1 MNNIQKCIV
10 LLLTVMLLVPDSAWA
25 QESKQEF
32 VIKGV
37 VEDNLGPVAGASI
50 VAKNQPGVGTITN
63 LDGEFTIKVGAYDVL
78 QVTFIGYQT
87 VEIPVLSIKD
97 RNNLKVKI
105 VEDNRKIDEVVITA
119 SGIQK
124 KKTLTGAITNVD
136 IKQLNAPGANL
147 SNALAGVVPGIIAMQ
162 TSGEPGENMS
172 EFWIRGMSTFGA
184 KSGALILVDGVER
197 SFNEIPVED
206 IESFSVLKD
215 ASATAIYGQR
225 GANGVVLITTKRGE
239 KGKVK
244 INVKTG
250 FSWNTP
256 VKVPEYAN
264 AYDWASLANEALE
277 GRYES
282 PLYTSE
288 EMNIIRYGLDSD
300 LYPNVDWRDLM
311 LKSGAPSYYA
321 NINFSGGSDNVRYFV
336 SGQYTS
342 EDGRYRTSSSENKY
356 NTNTTYERWNY
367 RANVDMNLTRSTI
380 LKVSV
385 GGWLVNRNSPQSD
398 ADDIWKS
405 FAYYTPLS
413 SPRKWSTGQW
423 PVVNGM
429 TTPEYQMT
437 QTGYR
442 TIWESKVESSVALD
456 QDLSFI
462 TKGLKFSG
470 VFAFDTYNKNTIR
483 RSKAQE
489 LWSAEYSRDAN
500 GNLVLKRT
508 QNAAAMSQTK
518 KVEGDKRYY
527 LQASLD
533 YSRLFAQ
540 KHRVGVFAMVYQ
552 QETTDVNFDESD
564 LMGSIPHRN
573 LAYSGR
579 FTYAF
584 QDKYMAEFN
593 WGYTG
598 SENFEH
604 GKQFGFFPAVSA
616 GWVVSEESFVKK
628 AMPWLDLFKIR
639 ASYGEVGNDQLRT
652 SLTDDKTRR
661 FPYISLVSTDDGG
674 SYSFGEFATNKVQ
687 GYRIKTLGTSNL
699 TWEVAKKY
707 DVGVDFSILNGKLT
721 GTVDYFVDKRDDIFM
736 QRNQMPLTTGLAD
749 QTPMA
754 NVGKMKSVGWDG
766 NIAFTQQIGQ
776 VSLQLRGNFTYQKT
790 DILDMDE
797 AANELWYKM
806 NKGFQ
811 LNQSRGFIALGLF
824 KDQED
829 IDRSPSQASLA
840 NKTIL
845 PGDIKYKDVNGDGVI
860 TTDDEVPLGYRQQ
873 PGLQYGIGL
882 SASWKNW
889 NFSMLLQGTGKCD
902 FFVGGSGPHAFH
914 DGRTGNILQVMVD
927 GNRWIPK
934 EISGTEATED
944 PNADWPRLTYGNN
957 NMNNRASTFW
967 LKDRKYLRLRN
978 VELSYDFP
986 QIWTRK
992 FLVSN
997 MRLGFIG
1004 QNLFTWAPFD
1014 WWDPEGTNES
1024 GSNYPINKTFS
1035 CYLQFSF

>member
-10 LLLTVMLLVPDSAWA
+10 LLMTVMLLVPDSAWA

-385 GGWLVNRNSPQSD
+385 GGWLVNR
-398 ADDIWKS
+398 
-405 FAYYTPLS
+405 
-413 SPRKWSTGQW
+413 
-423 PVVNGM
+423 
-429 TTPEYQMT
+429 
-437 QTGYR
+437 
-442 TIWESKVESSVALD
+442 
-456 QDLSFI
+456 
-462 TKGLKFSG
+462 
-470 VFAFDTYNKNTIR
+470 
-483 RSKAQE
+483 
-489 LWSAEYSRDAN
+489 
-500 GNLVLKRT
+500 
-508 QNAAAMSQTK
+508 
-518 KVEGDKRYY
+518 
-527 LQASLD
+527 
-533 YSRLFAQ
+533 
-540 KHRVGVFAMVYQ
+540 
-552 QETTDVNFDESD
+552 
-564 LMGSIPHRN
+564 
-573 LAYSGR
+573 
-579 FTYAF
+579 
-584 QDKYMAEFN
+584 
-593 WGYTG
+593 
-598 SENFEH
+598 
-604 GKQFGFFPAVSA
+604 
-616 GWVVSEESFVKK
+616 
-628 AMPWLDLFKIR
+628 
-639 ASYGEVGNDQLRT
+639 
-652 SLTDDKTRR
+652 
-661 FPYISLVSTDDGG
+661 
-674 SYSFGEFATNKVQ
+674 
-687 GYRIKTLGTSNL
+687 
-699 TWEVAKKY
+699 
-707 DVGVDFSILNGKLT
+707 
-721 GTVDYFVDKRDDIFM
+721 
-736 QRNQMPLTTGLAD
+736 
-749 QTPMA
+749 
-754 NVGKMKSVGWDG
+754 
-766 NIAFTQQIGQ
+766 
-776 VSLQLRGNFTYQKT
+776 
-790 DILDMDE
+790 
-797 AANELWYKM
+797 
-806 NKGFQ
+806 
-811 LNQSRGFIALGLF
+811 
-824 KDQED
+824 
-829 IDRSPSQASLA
+829 
-840 NKTIL
+840 
-845 PGDIKYKDVNGDGVI
+845 
-860 TTDDEVPLGYRQQ
+860 
-873 PGLQYGIGL
+873 
-882 SASWKNW
+882 
-889 NFSMLLQGTGKCD
+889 
-902 FFVGGSGPHAFH
+902 
-914 DGRTGNILQVMVD
+914 
-927 GNRWIPK
+927 
-934 EISGTEATED
+934 
-944 PNADWPRLTYGNN
+944 
-957 NMNNRASTFW
+957 
-967 LKDRKYLRLRN
+967 
-978 VELSYDFP
+978 
-986 QIWTRK
+986 
-992 FLVSN
+992 
-997 MRLGFIG
+997 
-1004 QNLFTWAPFD
+1004 
-1014 WWDPEGTNES
+1014 
-1024 GSNYPINKTFS
+1024 
-1035 CYLQFSF
+1035 

>member
-342 EDGRYRTSSSENKY
+342 EDGRYRTSSSENK
-356 NTNTTYERWNY
+356 
-367 RANVDMNLTRSTI
+367 
-380 LKVSV
+380 
-385 GGWLVNRNSPQSD
+385 
-398 ADDIWKS
+398 
-405 FAYYTPLS
+405 
-413 SPRKWSTGQW
+413 
-423 PVVNGM
+423 
-429 TTPEYQMT
+429 
-437 QTGYR
+437 
-442 TIWESKVESSVALD
+442 
-456 QDLSFI
+456 
-462 TKGLKFSG
+462 
-470 VFAFDTYNKNTIR
+470 
-483 RSKAQE
+483 
-489 LWSAEYSRDAN
+489 
-500 GNLVLKRT
+500 
-508 QNAAAMSQTK
+508 
-518 KVEGDKRYY
+518 
-527 LQASLD
+527 
-533 YSRLFAQ
+533 
-540 KHRVGVFAMVYQ
+540 
-552 QETTDVNFDESD
+552 
-564 LMGSIPHRN
+564 
-573 LAYSGR
+573 
-579 FTYAF
+579 
-584 QDKYMAEFN
+584 
-593 WGYTG
+593 
-598 SENFEH
+598 
-604 GKQFGFFPAVSA
+604 
-616 GWVVSEESFVKK
+616 
-628 AMPWLDLFKIR
+628 
-639 ASYGEVGNDQLRT
+639 
-652 SLTDDKTRR
+652 
-661 FPYISLVSTDDGG
+661 
-674 SYSFGEFATNKVQ
+674 
-687 GYRIKTLGTSNL
+687 
-699 TWEVAKKY
+699 
-707 DVGVDFSILNGKLT
+707 
-721 GTVDYFVDKRDDIFM
+721 
-736 QRNQMPLTTGLAD
+736 
-749 QTPMA
+749 
-754 NVGKMKSVGWDG
+754 
-766 NIAFTQQIGQ
+766 
-776 VSLQLRGNFTYQKT
+776 
-790 DILDMDE
+790 
-797 AANELWYKM
+797 
-806 NKGFQ
+806 
-811 LNQSRGFIALGLF
+811 
-824 KDQED
+824 
-829 IDRSPSQASLA
+829 
-840 NKTIL
+840 
-845 PGDIKYKDVNGDGVI
+845 
-860 TTDDEVPLGYRQQ
+860 
-873 PGLQYGIGL
+873 
-882 SASWKNW
+882 
-889 NFSMLLQGTGKCD
+889 
-902 FFVGGSGPHAFH
+902 
-914 DGRTGNILQVMVD
+914 
-927 GNRWIPK
+927 
-934 EISGTEATED
+934 
-944 PNADWPRLTYGNN
+944 
-957 NMNNRASTFW
+957 
-967 LKDRKYLRLRN
+967 
-978 VELSYDFP
+978 
-986 QIWTRK
+986 
-992 FLVSN
+992 
-997 MRLGFIG
+997 
-1004 QNLFTWAPFD
+1004 
-1014 WWDPEGTNES
+1014 
-1024 GSNYPINKTFS
+1024 
-1035 CYLQFSF
+1035 

>member
-1 MNNIQKCIV
+1 MKNIQKYIV
-10 LLLTVMLLVPDSAWA
+10 LLLIAMLFMPDSAWA
-25 QESKQEF
+25 QANKQEF

-37 VEDNLGPVAGASI
+37 VEDSFGPVAGASI
-50 VAKNQPGVGTITN
+50 IAKNQPGVGTITN
-63 LDGEFTIKVGAYDVL
+63 LDGEFSIKVGPYDVI
-78 QVTFIGYQT
+78 QVSFIGYQA

-124 KKTLTGAITNVD
+124 KKTLTGAITNVE
-136 IKQLNAPGANL
+136 IKQLNSPGVNL
-147 SNALAGVVPGIIAMQ
+147 SNSLAGVVPGIIAMQ

-172 EFWIRGMSTFGA
+172 QFWIRGMSTFGA

-197 SFNEIPVED
+197 DFNEIPVED

-244 INVKTG
+244 INVKAG
-250 FSWNTP
+250 FNWNTP
-256 VKVPEYAN
+256 LKVPEYAN
-264 AYDWASLANEALE
+264 AYDWARLANEAKV
-277 GRYES
+277 GRYET
-282 PLYTSE
+282 PLYTNE
-288 EMNIIRYGLDSD
+288 EMDIIRNGLDPD
-300 LYPNVDWRDLM
+300 LYPNIDWRDLM
-311 LKSGAPSYYA
+311 LKKGAPSYYA

-336 SGQYTS
+336 SGQYTK

-356 NTNTTYERWNY
+356 NTNATYERFNY
-367 RANVDMNLTRSTI
+367 RANVDMNLTRTTI

-385 GGWLVNRNSPQSD
+385 GGWLVNRNSPSD
-398 ADDIWKS
+398 ESGDIWKA
-405 FAYYTPLS
+405 FALYTPLS

-423 PVVNGM
+423 PQVNGSV
-429 TTPEYQMT
+429 TPEYRMT

-442 TIWESKVESSVALD
+442 TIWENKLESSVALD

-462 TKGLKFSG
+462 TEGLKFSG
-470 VFAFDTYNKNTIR
+470 VFAFDTYNNNTII

-489 LWSAEYSRDAN
+489 LWEAQNYRDEA
-500 GNLVLKRT
+500 GKLVLKRV
-508 QNAAAMSQTK
+508 QNASAMSQNK
-518 KVEGDKRYY
+518 EVRGDKRYY

-533 YSRLFAQ
+533 YSRLFFN
-540 KHRVGVFAMVYQ
+540 KHRVGAFAMVYQ
-552 QETTDVNFDESD
+552 QETSDVNFDTKD

-579 FTYAF
+579 FTYAYK
-584 QDKYMAEFN
+584 DKYMAEFN

-616 GWVVSEESFVKK
+616 GWVISEESFVKK
-628 AMPWLDLFKIR
+628 AMPWLDMFKIR
-639 ASYGEVGNDQLRT
+639 GSYGEVGNDEL
-652 SLTDDKTRR
+652 DGRR
-661 FPYISLVSTDDGG
+661 FPYITLVDKDESG
-674 SYSFGEFATNKVQ
+674 SYAFGEFGTNTVL
-687 GYRIKTLGTSNL
+687 GYRIKTLGTPYL

-707 DVGVDFSILNGKLT
+707 DIGVDFSIFNGKFT

-754 NVGKMKSVGWDG
+754 NVGKMKSTGWDG
-766 NIAFTQQIGQ
+766 NIAYTQQVGK
-776 VSLQLRGNFTYQKT
+776 VNLQFRANFTYQTT
-790 DILDMDE
+790 DILDKDE

-806 NKGFQ
+806 DRGFQ
-811 LNQSRGFIALGLF
+811 LNQSRGLIALGLF

-829 IDRSPSQASLA
+829 IDSSPSQKSLA

-860 TTDDEVPLGYRQQ
+860 NDDDIVPLGYREQ
-873 PGLQYGIGL
+873 PGLQYGFGM
-882 SASWKNW
+882 SANWKNW
-889 NFSMLLQGTGKCD
+889 NVSVLFQGTGKCD
-902 FFVGGSGPHAFH
+902 FFVGGYGPHAFH
-914 DGRTGNILQVMVD
+914 KGRTGNILQEMVE

-934 EISGTEATED
+934 EVSGTSAT
-944 PNADWPRLTYGNN
+944 
-957 NMNNRASTFW
+957 
-967 LKDRKYLRLRN
+967 
-978 VELSYDFP
+978 
-986 QIWTRK
+986 
-992 FLVSN
+992 
-997 MRLGFIG
+997 
-1004 QNLFTWAPFD
+1004 
-1014 WWDPEGTNES
+1014 
-1024 GSNYPINKTFS
+1024 
-1035 CYLQFSF
+1035 

>member
-385 GGWLVNRNSPQSD
+385 GG
-398 ADDIWKS
+398 
-405 FAYYTPLS
+405 
-413 SPRKWSTGQW
+413 
-423 PVVNGM
+423 
-429 TTPEYQMT
+429 
-437 QTGYR
+437 
-442 TIWESKVESSVALD
+442 
-456 QDLSFI
+456 
-462 TKGLKFSG
+462 
-470 VFAFDTYNKNTIR
+470 
-483 RSKAQE
+483 
-489 LWSAEYSRDAN
+489 
-500 GNLVLKRT
+500 
-508 QNAAAMSQTK
+508 
-518 KVEGDKRYY
+518 
-527 LQASLD
+527 
-533 YSRLFAQ
+533 
-540 KHRVGVFAMVYQ
+540 
-552 QETTDVNFDESD
+552 
-564 LMGSIPHRN
+564 
-573 LAYSGR
+573 
-579 FTYAF
+579 
-584 QDKYMAEFN
+584 
-593 WGYTG
+593 
-598 SENFEH
+598 
-604 GKQFGFFPAVSA
+604 
-616 GWVVSEESFVKK
+616 
-628 AMPWLDLFKIR
+628 
-639 ASYGEVGNDQLRT
+639 
-652 SLTDDKTRR
+652 
-661 FPYISLVSTDDGG
+661 
-674 SYSFGEFATNKVQ
+674 
-687 GYRIKTLGTSNL
+687 
-699 TWEVAKKY
+699 
-707 DVGVDFSILNGKLT
+707 
-721 GTVDYFVDKRDDIFM
+721 
-736 QRNQMPLTTGLAD
+736 
-749 QTPMA
+749 
-754 NVGKMKSVGWDG
+754 
-766 NIAFTQQIGQ
+766 
-776 VSLQLRGNFTYQKT
+776 
-790 DILDMDE
+790 
-797 AANELWYKM
+797 
-806 NKGFQ
+806 
-811 LNQSRGFIALGLF
+811 
-824 KDQED
+824 
-829 IDRSPSQASLA
+829 
-840 NKTIL
+840 
-845 PGDIKYKDVNGDGVI
+845 
-860 TTDDEVPLGYRQQ
+860 
-873 PGLQYGIGL
+873 
-882 SASWKNW
+882 
-889 NFSMLLQGTGKCD
+889 C
-902 FFVGGSGPHAFH
+902 
-914 DGRTGNILQVMVD
+914 
-927 GNRWIPK
+927 
-934 EISGTEATED
+934 
-944 PNADWPRLTYGNN
+944 
-957 NMNNRASTFW
+957 
-967 LKDRKYLRLRN
+967 LRN
-978 VELSYDFP
+978 RSSL
-986 QIWTRK
+986 
-992 FLVSN
+992 
-997 MRLGFIG
+997 
-1004 QNLFTWAPFD
+1004 
-1014 WWDPEGTNES
+1014 
-1024 GSNYPINKTFS
+1024 
-1035 CYLQFSF
+1035 

>member
-1 MNNIQKCIV
+1 MITRNLLTRSYK
-10 LLLTVMLLVPDSAWA
+10 LLLTLLVLLMSTNAFA
-25 QESKQEF
+25 QRLTATGKVVDAAGLE
-32 VIKGV
+32 VIGASVLEKGTTNGV
-37 VEDNLGPVAGASI
+37 V
-50 VAKNQPGVGTITN
+50 TN
-63 LDGEFTIKVGAYDVL
+63 LDGEFSLSVGQNATLVIS
-78 QVTFIGYQT
+78 FIGYKT
-87 VEIPVLSIKD
+87 IE
-97 RNNLKVKI
+97 VKAATNMNI
-105 VEDNRKIDEVVITA
+105 TLQEDNELLDEVVVIGYGSVKRKDVTTA
-119 SGIQK
+119 VSTVSTKDLDQRPIVSAAQ
-124 KKTLTGAITNVD
+124 
-136 IKQLNAPGANL
+136 
-147 SNALAGVVPGIIAMQ
+147 ALQGKAAGVSVMQ
-162 TSGEPGENMS
+162 PSGEPGG
-172 EFWIRGMSTFGA
+172 GMSIRVRGTTSFNG
-184 KSGALILVDGVER
+184 SNDPLYVVDGV
-197 SFNEIPVED
+197 PVDNINFLSPND
-206 IESFSVLKD
+206 IENLSILKD
-215 ASATAIYGQR
+215 ASSAAIYGSR
-225 GANGVVLITTKRGE
+225 AANGVVLITTKRGE

-500 GNLVLKRT
+500 GNLVLKRV
-508 QNAAAMSQTK
+508 QNAAAMSQK
-518 KVEGDKRYY
+518 KIVEGDKRYY

-598 SENFEH
+598 SENFQP
-604 GKQFGFFPAVSA
+604 GRQFGFFPSISGA
-616 GWVVSEESFVKK
+616 WVPSSYQWTKDK
-628 AMPWLDLFKIR
+628 MPWLNYFKVR
-639 ASYGEVGNDQLRT
+639 ASYGLVGNDRI
-652 SLTDDKTRR
+652 TDKR
-661 FPYISLVSTDDGG
+661 FPYLTSINVNGSATTNWKYTKGGIWENSIGADNLEWEKAKKFDVGLEGKLFDKFEFVIDFFRDTRDGIFQERKQVPDFVGLVNMPFGNVGSMVSWGSDGNITFNQRINKDMEFTLRANFT
-674 SYSFGEFATNKVQ
+674 YSTNKVNYYEEGDTKYEYTSATGRPN
-687 GYRIKTLGTSNL
+687 GY
-699 TWEVAKKY
+699 
-707 DVGVDFSILNGKLT
+707 
-721 GTVDYFVDKRDDIFM
+721 
-736 QRNQMPLTTGLAD
+736 
-749 QTPMA
+749 
-754 NVGKMKSVGWDG
+754 MKG
-766 NIAFTQQIGQ
+766 
-776 VSLQLRGNFTYQKT
+776 Y
-790 DILDMDE
+790 
-797 AANELWYKM
+797 
-806 NKGFQ
+806 
-811 LNQSRGFIALGLF
+811 IALGLF
-824 KDQED
+824 KDQEE
-829 IDRSPSQASLA
+829 INNSPKQDFGSY
-840 NKTIL
+840 L
-845 PGDIKYKDVNGDGVI
+845 PGDIKYKDVNGDGVVNS
-860 TTDDEVPLGYRQQ
+860 DDQVPVSYQDYPRLMYGFGGEFRWKKLTLGVRFS
-873 PGLQYGIGL
+873 GIGNTDYYKIWTWG
-882 SASWKNW
+882 SN
-889 NFSMLLQGTGKCD
+889 NVGYIPFYDGKL
-902 FFVGGSGPHAFH
+902 
-914 DGRTGNILQVMVD
+914 GNVLTIAANPA
-927 GNRWIPK
+927 NRWIPADYDDPSIPASMR
-934 EISGTEATED
+934 EN
-944 PNADWPRLTYGNN
+944 PNAMFPRLSYGSNQNN
-957 NMNNRASTFW
+957 AQASTFW
-967 LKDRKYLRLRN
+967 KGNRKYLRLDEISLN
-978 VELSYDFP
+978 YNWNCNLLKS
-986 QIWTRK
+986 
-992 FLVSN
+992 
-997 MRLGFIG
+997 IG
-1004 QNLFTWAPFD
+1004 INSIDLAVVANDLHTWDSVKLF
-1014 WWDPEGTNES
+1014 DPELAT
-1024 GSNYPINKTFS
+1024 SNGRAYPIPGRV
-1035 CYLQFSF
+1035 SFQAIVHF

>member
-1 MNNIQKCIV
+1 MKNIQKYIV
-10 LLLTVMLLVPDSAWA
+10 LLLIAMLFMPDSAWA
-25 QESKQEF
+25 QANKQEF

-37 VEDNLGPVAGASI
+37 VEDSFGPVAGASI
-50 VAKNQPGVGTITN
+50 IAKNQPGVGTITN
-63 LDGEFTIKVGAYDVL
+63 LDGEFSIKVGPYDVI
-78 QVTFIGYQT
+78 QVSFIGYQA

-124 KKTLTGAITNVD
+124 KKTLTGAITNVE
-136 IKQLNAPGANL
+136 IKQLNSPGVNL
-147 SNALAGVVPGIIAMQ
+147 SNSLAGVVPGIIAMQ

-172 EFWIRGMSTFGA
+172 QFWIRGMSTFGA

-197 SFNEIPVED
+197 DFNEIPVED

-244 INVKTG
+244 INVKAG
-250 FSWNTP
+250 FNWNTP
-256 VKVPEYAN
+256 LKVPEYAN
-264 AYDWASLANEALE
+264 AYDWARLANEAKV
-277 GRYES
+277 GRYET
-282 PLYTSE
+282 PLYTNE
-288 EMNIIRYGLDSD
+288 EMDIIRNGLDPD
-300 LYPNVDWRDLM
+300 LYPNIDWRDLM
-311 LKSGAPSYYA
+311 LKKGAPSYYA

-336 SGQYTS
+336 SGQYTK

-356 NTNTTYERWNY
+356 NTNATYERFNY
-367 RANVDMNLTRSTI
+367 RANVDMNLTRTTI

-385 GGWLVNRNSPQSD
+385 GGWLVNRNSPSD
-398 ADDIWKS
+398 ESGDIWKA
-405 FAYYTPLS
+405 FALYTPLS

-423 PVVNGM
+423 PQVNGSV
-429 TTPEYQMT
+429 TPEYRMT

-442 TIWESKVESSVALD
+442 TIWENKLESSVALD

-462 TKGLKFSG
+462 TEGLKFSG
-470 VFAFDTYNKNTIR
+470 VFAFDTYNNNTII

-489 LWSAEYSRDAN
+489 LWEAQNYRDEA
-500 GNLVLKRT
+500 GKLVLKRV
-508 QNAAAMSQTK
+508 QNASAMSQNK
-518 KVEGDKRYY
+518 EVRGDKRYY

-533 YSRLFAQ
+533 YSRLFFN
-540 KHRVGVFAMVYQ
+540 KHRVGAFAMVYQ
-552 QETTDVNFDESD
+552 QETSDVNFDTKD

-579 FTYAF
+579 FTYAYK
-584 QDKYMAEFN
+584 DKYMAEFN

-616 GWVVSEESFVKK
+616 GWVISEESFVKK
-628 AMPWLDLFKIR
+628 AMPWLDMFKIR
-639 ASYGEVGNDQLRT
+639 GSYGEVGNDEL
-652 SLTDDKTRR
+652 DGRR
-661 FPYISLVSTDDGG
+661 FPYITLVDKDESG
-674 SYSFGEFATNKVQ
+674 SYAFGEFGTNTVL
-687 GYRIKTLGTSNL
+687 GYRIKTLGTPYL

-707 DVGVDFSILNGKLT
+707 DIGVDFSIFNGKFT

-754 NVGKMKSVGWDG
+754 NVGKMKSTGWDG
-766 NIAFTQQIGQ
+766 NIAYTQQVGK
-776 VSLQLRGNFTYQKT
+776 VNLQFRANFTYQTT
-790 DILDMDE
+790 DILDKDE

-806 NKGFQ
+806 DRGFQ
-811 LNQSRGFIALGLF
+811 LNQSRGLIALGLF

-829 IDRSPSQASLA
+829 IDSSPSQKSLA

-860 TTDDEVPLGYRQQ
+860 NDDDIVPLGYREQ
-873 PGLQYGIGL
+873 PGLQYGFGM
-882 SASWKNW
+882 SANWKNW
-889 NFSMLLQGTGKCD
+889 NVSVLFQGTGKCD
-902 FFVGGSGPHAFH
+902 FFVGGYGPHAFH
-914 DGRTGNILQVMVD
+914 QGRTGNILQEMVE

-934 EISGTEATED
+934 EISGTSATEN
-944 PNADWPRLTYGNN
+944 PNADWPLMTYGNN
-957 NMNNRASTFW
+957 NMNNRKSTFW
-967 LKDRKYLRLRN
+967 LRDRKYLRLRN
-978 VELSYDFP
+978 VEISYDLP
-986 QIWTRK
+986 QAWTRK
-992 FLVSN
+992 FFVSN
-997 MRLGFIG
+997 LRIGFIG
-1004 QNLFTWAPFD
+1004 QNLLTWAPFK
-1014 WWDPEGTNES
+1014 WWDPEGTEED
-1024 GSNYPINKTFS
+1024 GKNYPINKTYS

>member
-1 MNNIQKCIV
+1 MNNIQKYIV

-25 QESKQEF
+25 QENKQEF

-500 GNLVLKRT
+500 GNLVLKRV
-508 QNAAAMSQTK
+508 QNAAAMSQK
-518 KVEGDKRYY
+518 KIVEGDKRYY

-598 SENFEH
+598 SENFQP
-604 GKQFGFFPAVSA
+604 GRQFGFFPSISGA
-616 GWVVSEESFVKK
+616 WVPSSYQWTKDK
-628 AMPWLDLFKIR
+628 MPWLNYFKVR
-639 ASYGEVGNDQLRT
+639 ASYGLVGNARI
-652 SLTDDKTRR
+652 TDKR
-661 FPYISLVSTDDGG
+661 FPYLTSINVNGSATTNWKYTKGGIWENSIGADNLEWEKAKKFDVGLEGKLFDKFEFVIDFFRDTRDGIFQERKQVPDFVGLVNMPFGNVGSMVSWGSDGNITFNQRINKDMEFTLRANFT
-674 SYSFGEFATNKVQ
+674 YSTNKVNYYEEGDTKYEYTSATGRPN
-687 GYRIKTLGTSNL
+687 GY
-699 TWEVAKKY
+699 
-707 DVGVDFSILNGKLT
+707 
-721 GTVDYFVDKRDDIFM
+721 
-736 QRNQMPLTTGLAD
+736 
-749 QTPMA
+749 
-754 NVGKMKSVGWDG
+754 MKG
-766 NIAFTQQIGQ
+766 
-776 VSLQLRGNFTYQKT
+776 Y
-790 DILDMDE
+790 
-797 AANELWYKM
+797 
-806 NKGFQ
+806 
-811 LNQSRGFIALGLF
+811 IALGLF
-824 KDQED
+824 KDQEE
-829 IDRSPSQASLA
+829 INNSPKQDFGSY
-840 NKTIL
+840 L
-845 PGDIKYKDVNGDGVI
+845 PGDIKYKDVNGDGVVNS
-860 TTDDEVPLGYRQQ
+860 DDQVPVSYQDYPRLMYGFGGEFRWKKLTLGVRFS
-873 PGLQYGIGL
+873 GIGNTDYYKIWTWG
-882 SASWKNW
+882 SN
-889 NFSMLLQGTGKCD
+889 NVGYIPFYDGKL
-902 FFVGGSGPHAFH
+902 
-914 DGRTGNILQVMVD
+914 GNVLTIAANPA
-927 GNRWIPK
+927 NRWIP
-934 EISGTEATED
+934 ADYDD
-944 PNADWPRLTYGNN
+944 PSQYE
-957 NMNNRASTFW
+957 
-967 LKDRKYLRLRN
+967 RKSQCHVPAAKLR
-978 VELSYDFP
+978 
-986 QIWTRK
+986 
-992 FLVSN
+992 
-997 MRLGFIG
+997 
-1004 QNLFTWAPFD
+1004 
-1014 WWDPEGTNES
+1014 
-1024 GSNYPINKTFS
+1024 
-1035 CYLQFSF
+1035 

>member
-385 GGWLVNRNSPQSD
+385 GE
-398 ADDIWKS
+398 I
-405 FAYYTPLS
+405 
-413 SPRKWSTGQW
+413 
-423 PVVNGM
+423 
-429 TTPEYQMT
+429 
-437 QTGYR
+437 
-442 TIWESKVESSVALD
+442 
-456 QDLSFI
+456 
-462 TKGLKFSG
+462 
-470 VFAFDTYNKNTIR
+470 
-483 RSKAQE
+483 
-489 LWSAEYSRDAN
+489 
-500 GNLVLKRT
+500 
-508 QNAAAMSQTK
+508 
-518 KVEGDKRYY
+518 
-527 LQASLD
+527 
-533 YSRLFAQ
+533 
-540 KHRVGVFAMVYQ
+540 
-552 QETTDVNFDESD
+552 
-564 LMGSIPHRN
+564 
-573 LAYSGR
+573 GR
-579 FTYAF
+579 A
-584 QDKYMAEFN
+584 
-593 WGYTG
+593 
-598 SENFEH
+598 H
-604 GKQFGFFPAVSA
+604 V
-616 GWVVSEESFVKK
+616 
-628 AMPWLDLFKIR
+628 
-639 ASYGEVGNDQLRT
+639 
-652 SLTDDKTRR
+652 
-661 FPYISLVSTDDGG
+661 
-674 SYSFGEFATNKVQ
+674 
-687 GYRIKTLGTSNL
+687 
-699 TWEVAKKY
+699 
-707 DVGVDFSILNGKLT
+707 
-721 GTVDYFVDKRDDIFM
+721 
-736 QRNQMPLTTGLAD
+736 
-749 QTPMA
+749 
-754 NVGKMKSVGWDG
+754 
-766 NIAFTQQIGQ
+766 
-776 VSLQLRGNFTYQKT
+776 
-790 DILDMDE
+790 
-797 AANELWYKM
+797 
-806 NKGFQ
+806 
-811 LNQSRGFIALGLF
+811 
-824 KDQED
+824 
-829 IDRSPSQASLA
+829 
-840 NKTIL
+840 
-845 PGDIKYKDVNGDGVI
+845 
-860 TTDDEVPLGYRQQ
+860 
-873 PGLQYGIGL
+873 
-882 SASWKNW
+882 
-889 NFSMLLQGTGKCD
+889 
-902 FFVGGSGPHAFH
+902 
-914 DGRTGNILQVMVD
+914 
-927 GNRWIPK
+927 
-934 EISGTEATED
+934 
-944 PNADWPRLTYGNN
+944 
-957 NMNNRASTFW
+957 
-967 LKDRKYLRLRN
+967 
-978 VELSYDFP
+978 
-986 QIWTRK
+986 
-992 FLVSN
+992 
-997 MRLGFIG
+997 
-1004 QNLFTWAPFD
+1004 
-1014 WWDPEGTNES
+1014 
-1024 GSNYPINKTFS
+1024 
-1035 CYLQFSF
+1035 

>member
-197 SFNEIPVED
+197 SFNEILVED

-385 GGWLVNRNSPQSD
+385 GGW
-398 ADDIWKS
+398 
-405 FAYYTPLS
+405 
-413 SPRKWSTGQW
+413 
-423 PVVNGM
+423 
-429 TTPEYQMT
+429 
-437 QTGYR
+437 
-442 TIWESKVESSVALD
+442 
-456 QDLSFI
+456 
-462 TKGLKFSG
+462 
-470 VFAFDTYNKNTIR
+470 
-483 RSKAQE
+483 
-489 LWSAEYSRDAN
+489 
-500 GNLVLKRT
+500 
-508 QNAAAMSQTK
+508 
-518 KVEGDKRYY
+518 
-527 LQASLD
+527 
-533 YSRLFAQ
+533 
-540 KHRVGVFAMVYQ
+540 
-552 QETTDVNFDESD
+552 
-564 LMGSIPHRN
+564 
-573 LAYSGR
+573 
-579 FTYAF
+579 
-584 QDKYMAEFN
+584 
-593 WGYTG
+593 
-598 SENFEH
+598 
-604 GKQFGFFPAVSA
+604 
-616 GWVVSEESFVKK
+616 
-628 AMPWLDLFKIR
+628 
-639 ASYGEVGNDQLRT
+639 
-652 SLTDDKTRR
+652 
-661 FPYISLVSTDDGG
+661 
-674 SYSFGEFATNKVQ
+674 
-687 GYRIKTLGTSNL
+687 
-699 TWEVAKKY
+699 
-707 DVGVDFSILNGKLT
+707 
-721 GTVDYFVDKRDDIFM
+721 
-736 QRNQMPLTTGLAD
+736 
-749 QTPMA
+749 
-754 NVGKMKSVGWDG
+754 
-766 NIAFTQQIGQ
+766 
-776 VSLQLRGNFTYQKT
+776 
-790 DILDMDE
+790 
-797 AANELWYKM
+797 
-806 NKGFQ
+806 
-811 LNQSRGFIALGLF
+811 
-824 KDQED
+824 
-829 IDRSPSQASLA
+829 
-840 NKTIL
+840 
-845 PGDIKYKDVNGDGVI
+845 
-860 TTDDEVPLGYRQQ
+860 
-873 PGLQYGIGL
+873 
-882 SASWKNW
+882 
-889 NFSMLLQGTGKCD
+889 
-902 FFVGGSGPHAFH
+902 
-914 DGRTGNILQVMVD
+914 
-927 GNRWIPK
+927 
-934 EISGTEATED
+934 
-944 PNADWPRLTYGNN
+944 
-957 NMNNRASTFW
+957 
-967 LKDRKYLRLRN
+967 
-978 VELSYDFP
+978 
-986 QIWTRK
+986 
-992 FLVSN
+992 
-997 MRLGFIG
+997 
-1004 QNLFTWAPFD
+1004 
-1014 WWDPEGTNES
+1014 
-1024 GSNYPINKTFS
+1024 
-1035 CYLQFSF
+1035 

>member
-1 MNNIQKCIV
+1 MKNIQKYIV
-10 LLLTVMLLVPDSAWA
+10 LLLIAMLFMPDSAWA
-25 QESKQEF
+25 QANKQEF

-37 VEDNLGPVAGASI
+37 VEDSFGPVAGASI
-50 VAKNQPGVGTITN
+50 IAKNQPGVGTITN
-63 LDGEFTIKVGAYDVL
+63 LDGEFSIKVGPYDVI
-78 QVTFIGYQT
+78 QVSFIGYQA

-124 KKTLTGAITNVD
+124 KKTLTGAITNVE
-136 IKQLNAPGANL
+136 IKQLNSPGVNL
-147 SNALAGVVPGIIAMQ
+147 SNSLAGVVPGIIAMQ

-172 EFWIRGMSTFGA
+172 QFWIRGMSTFGA

-197 SFNEIPVED
+197 DFNEIPVED

-244 INVKTG
+244 INVKAG
-250 FSWNTP
+250 FNWNTP
-256 VKVPEYAN
+256 LKVPEYAN
-264 AYDWASLANEALE
+264 AYDWARLANEAKV
-277 GRYES
+277 GRYET
-282 PLYTSE
+282 PLYTNE
-288 EMNIIRYGLDSD
+288 EMDIIRNGLDPD
-300 LYPNVDWRDLM
+300 LYPNIDWRDLM
-311 LKSGAPSYYA
+311 LKKGAPSYYA

-336 SGQYTS
+336 SGQYTK

-356 NTNTTYERWNY
+356 NTNATYERFNY
-367 RANVDMNLTRSTI
+367 RANVDMNLTRTTI

-385 GGWLVNRNSPQSD
+385 GGWLVNRNSPSD
-398 ADDIWKS
+398 ESEDIWKA
-405 FAYYTPLS
+405 FALYTPLS

-423 PVVNGM
+423 PQVNGSV
-429 TTPEYQMT
+429 TPEYRMT

-442 TIWESKVESSVALD
+442 TIWENKLESSVALD

-462 TKGLKFSG
+462 TEGLKFSG
-470 VFAFDTYNKNTIR
+470 VFAFDTYNNNTII

-489 LWSAEYSRDAN
+489 LWEAQNYRDEA
-500 GNLVLKRT
+500 GKLVLKRV
-508 QNAAAMSQTK
+508 QNASAMSQNK
-518 KVEGDKRYY
+518 EVRGDKRYY

-533 YSRLFAQ
+533 YSRLFFN
-540 KHRVGVFAMVYQ
+540 KHRVGAFAMVYQ
-552 QETTDVNFDESD
+552 QETSDVNFDTKD

-579 FTYAF
+579 FTYAYK
-584 QDKYMAEFN
+584 DKYMAEFN

-616 GWVVSEESFVKK
+616 GWVISEESFVKK
-628 AMPWLDLFKIR
+628 AMPWLDMFKIR
-639 ASYGEVGNDQLRT
+639 GSYGEVGNDEL
-652 SLTDDKTRR
+652 DGRR
-661 FPYISLVSTDDGG
+661 FPYITLVDKDESG
-674 SYSFGEFATNKVQ
+674 SYAFGEFGTNTVL
-687 GYRIKTLGTSNL
+687 GYRIKTLGTPYL

-707 DVGVDFSILNGKLT
+707 DIGVDFSIFNGKFT

-754 NVGKMKSVGWDG
+754 NVGKMKSTGWDG
-766 NIAFTQQIGQ
+766 NIAYTQQVGK
-776 VSLQLRGNFTYQKT
+776 VNLQFRANFTYQTT
-790 DILDMDE
+790 DILDKDE

-806 NKGFQ
+806 DRGFQ
-811 LNQSRGFIALGLF
+811 LNQSRGLIALGLF

-829 IDRSPSQASLA
+829 IDSSPSQKSLA

-860 TTDDEVPLGYRQQ
+860 NDDDIVPLGYREQ
-873 PGLQYGIGL
+873 PGLQYGFGM
-882 SASWKNW
+882 SANWKNW
-889 NFSMLLQGTGKCD
+889 NVSVLFQGTGKCD
-902 FFVGGSGPHAFH
+902 FFVGGYGPHAFH
-914 DGRTGNILQVMVD
+914 KGRTGNILQEMVE

-934 EISGTEATED
+934 EVSGTSATEN
-944 PNADWPRLTYGNN
+944 PNADWPLMTYGNN
-957 NMNNRASTFW
+957 NMNNRKSTFW
-967 LKDRKYLRLRN
+967 LRDRKYLRLRN
-978 VELSYDFP
+978 VEISYDLP
-986 QIWTRK
+986 QAWTRK
-992 FLVSN
+992 FFVSN
-997 MRLGFIG
+997 LRIGFIG
-1004 QNLFTWAPFD
+1004 QNLLTWAPFK
-1014 WWDPEGTNES
+1014 WWDPEGTEED
-1024 GSNYPINKTFS
+1024 GKNYPINKTYS

>member
-413 SPRKWSTGQW
+413 SPRKWSTGQC
-423 PVVNGM
+423 
-429 TTPEYQMT
+429 
-437 QTGYR
+437 
-442 TIWESKVESSVALD
+442 
-456 QDLSFI
+456 
-462 TKGLKFSG
+462 
-470 VFAFDTYNKNTIR
+470 
-483 RSKAQE
+483 
-489 LWSAEYSRDAN
+489 
-500 GNLVLKRT
+500 
-508 QNAAAMSQTK
+508 
-518 KVEGDKRYY
+518 
-527 LQASLD
+527 
-533 YSRLFAQ
+533 RL
-540 KHRVGVFAMVYQ
+540 
-552 QETTDVNFDESD
+552 
-564 LMGSIPHRN
+564 LM
-573 LAYSGR
+573 A
-579 FTYAF
+579 
-584 QDKYMAEFN
+584 
-593 WGYTG
+593 
-598 SENFEH
+598 
-604 GKQFGFFPAVSA
+604 
-616 GWVVSEESFVKK
+616 
-628 AMPWLDLFKIR
+628 
-639 ASYGEVGNDQLRT
+639 
-652 SLTDDKTRR
+652 
-661 FPYISLVSTDDGG
+661 
-674 SYSFGEFATNKVQ
+674 
-687 GYRIKTLGTSNL
+687 
-699 TWEVAKKY
+699 
-707 DVGVDFSILNGKLT
+707 
-721 GTVDYFVDKRDDIFM
+721 
-736 QRNQMPLTTGLAD
+736 
-749 QTPMA
+749 
-754 NVGKMKSVGWDG
+754 
-766 NIAFTQQIGQ
+766 
-776 VSLQLRGNFTYQKT
+776 
-790 DILDMDE
+790 
-797 AANELWYKM
+797 
-806 NKGFQ
+806 
-811 LNQSRGFIALGLF
+811 
-824 KDQED
+824 
-829 IDRSPSQASLA
+829 
-840 NKTIL
+840 
-845 PGDIKYKDVNGDGVI
+845 
-860 TTDDEVPLGYRQQ
+860 
-873 PGLQYGIGL
+873 
-882 SASWKNW
+882 
-889 NFSMLLQGTGKCD
+889 
-902 FFVGGSGPHAFH
+902 
-914 DGRTGNILQVMVD
+914 
-927 GNRWIPK
+927 
-934 EISGTEATED
+934 
-944 PNADWPRLTYGNN
+944 
-957 NMNNRASTFW
+957 
-967 LKDRKYLRLRN
+967 
-978 VELSYDFP
+978 
-986 QIWTRK
+986 
-992 FLVSN
+992 
-997 MRLGFIG
+997 
-1004 QNLFTWAPFD
+1004 
-1014 WWDPEGTNES
+1014 
-1024 GSNYPINKTFS
+1024 
-1035 CYLQFSF
+1035 

>member
-1 MNNIQKCIV
+1 MNNIQKYIV

-356 NTNTTYERWNY
+356 NTNT
-367 RANVDMNLTRSTI
+367 
-380 LKVSV
+380 
-385 GGWLVNRNSPQSD
+385 
-398 ADDIWKS
+398 
-405 FAYYTPLS
+405 
-413 SPRKWSTGQW
+413 
-423 PVVNGM
+423 
-429 TTPEYQMT
+429 
-437 QTGYR
+437 
-442 TIWESKVESSVALD
+442 
-456 QDLSFI
+456 
-462 TKGLKFSG
+462 
-470 VFAFDTYNKNTIR
+470 
-483 RSKAQE
+483 
-489 LWSAEYSRDAN
+489 
-500 GNLVLKRT
+500 
-508 QNAAAMSQTK
+508 
-518 KVEGDKRYY
+518 
-527 LQASLD
+527 
-533 YSRLFAQ
+533 
-540 KHRVGVFAMVYQ
+540 
-552 QETTDVNFDESD
+552 DV
-564 LMGSIPHRN
+564 
-573 LAYSGR
+573 
-579 FTYAF
+579 
-584 QDKYMAEFN
+584 
-593 WGYTG
+593 
-598 SENFEH
+598 
-604 GKQFGFFPAVSA
+604 
-616 GWVVSEESFVKK
+616 
-628 AMPWLDLFKIR
+628 
-639 ASYGEVGNDQLRT
+639 
-652 SLTDDKTRR
+652 
-661 FPYISLVSTDDGG
+661 
-674 SYSFGEFATNKVQ
+674 
-687 GYRIKTLGTSNL
+687 
-699 TWEVAKKY
+699 
-707 DVGVDFSILNGKLT
+707 
-721 GTVDYFVDKRDDIFM
+721 
-736 QRNQMPLTTGLAD
+736 
-749 QTPMA
+749 
-754 NVGKMKSVGWDG
+754 
-766 NIAFTQQIGQ
+766 
-776 VSLQLRGNFTYQKT
+776 
-790 DILDMDE
+790 
-797 AANELWYKM
+797 
-806 NKGFQ
+806 
-811 LNQSRGFIALGLF
+811 
-824 KDQED
+824 
-829 IDRSPSQASLA
+829 
-840 NKTIL
+840 
-845 PGDIKYKDVNGDGVI
+845 
-860 TTDDEVPLGYRQQ
+860 
-873 PGLQYGIGL
+873 
-882 SASWKNW
+882 
-889 NFSMLLQGTGKCD
+889 
-902 FFVGGSGPHAFH
+902 
-914 DGRTGNILQVMVD
+914 
-927 GNRWIPK
+927 
-934 EISGTEATED
+934 
-944 PNADWPRLTYGNN
+944 
-957 NMNNRASTFW
+957 
-967 LKDRKYLRLRN
+967 
-978 VELSYDFP
+978 
-986 QIWTRK
+986 
-992 FLVSN
+992 
-997 MRLGFIG
+997 
-1004 QNLFTWAPFD
+1004 
-1014 WWDPEGTNES
+1014 
-1024 GSNYPINKTFS
+1024 
-1035 CYLQFSF
+1035 

>member
-1 MNNIQKCIV
+1 MNNIQKYIV
-10 LLLTVMLLVPDSAWA
+10 LLLMVMLFVPNTAWA
-25 QESKQEF
+25 QTNKQEF

-50 VAKNQPGVGTITN
+50 IAKNQPGVGTVTN
-63 LDGEFTIKVGAYDVL
+63 LDGEFSIKVGPYDVI

-97 RNNLKVKI
+97 RNNLKIKI
-105 VEDNRKIDEVVITA
+105 VEDNTKIDEVVITS
-119 SGIQK
+119 SGVQK

-162 TSGEPGENMS
+162 SSGEPGENMS

-244 INVKTG
+244 INVKAG
-250 FSWNTP
+250 FNWNTP
-256 VKVPEYAN
+256 VKVPEYAS
-264 AYDWASLANEALE
+264 AYDWARLANEARV

-282 PLYTSE
+282 PLYTDE
-288 EMNIIRYGLDSD
+288 EMSIIQHGLDSD
-300 LYPNVDWRDLM
+300 LYPNIDWRDLM

-321 NINFSGGSDNVRYFV
+321 NISFSGGSDNVRYFV

-356 NTNTTYERWNY
+356 NTNSTYERYNY
-367 RANVDMNLTRSTI
+367 RANVDMNLTRTTV
-380 LKVSV
+380 LKVNV
-385 GGWLVNRNSPQSD
+385 GGWLVNRDSPSSSSG
-398 ADDIWKS
+398 DIWES
-405 FAYYTPLS
+405 FAAFTPLS
-413 SPRKWSTGQW
+413 SPRKWSSGQW
-423 PVVNGM
+423 ASVNGAK
-429 TTPEYQMT
+429 TPEYRMT
-437 QTGYR
+437 QTGYC
-442 TIWESKVESSVALD
+442 TIWENKIETSVALE
-456 QDLSFI
+456 QDLKFI
-462 TKGLKFSG
+462 TEGLKFSG
-470 VFAFDTYNKNTIR
+470 VFAFDTYNKNTIV
-483 RSKAQE
+483 RSKEEE
-489 LWSAEYSRDAN
+489 LWEAESYRDEK
-500 GNLVLKRT
+500 GQLVLKRL
-508 QNAAAMSQTK
+508 QNASAMSQRK
-518 KVEGDKRYY
+518 EVSGDKRYY

-540 KHRVGVFAMVYQ
+540 KHRVGAFAMVYQ
-552 QETTDVNFDESD
+552 QETSDINFDESD
-564 LMGSIPHRN
+564 LIGSIPHRN

-584 QDKYMAEFN
+584 KDRYMAEFN

-598 SENFEH
+598 SENFES

-616 GWVVSEESFVKK
+616 GWVVSEESFIKK
-628 AMPWLDLFKIR
+628 AAPWLDMFKIR
-639 ASYGEVGNDQLRT
+639 ASYGEVGNDELQG
-652 SLTDDKTRR
+652 RR

-674 SYSFGEFATNKVQ
+674 SYYFGEFRTNRVPA
-687 GYRIKTLGTSNL
+687 YRIKTLGTPNL

-707 DVGVDFSILNGKLT
+707 DIGVDFSVLNGKFT
-721 GTVDYFVDKRDDIFM
+721 GAVDYFVDKRDDIFM

-754 NVGKMKSVGWDG
+754 NVGKMKSFGWDG

-776 VSLQLRGNFTYQKT
+776 VNLQLRANFTYQTT
-790 DILDMDE
+790 DILDKDE

-806 NKGFQ
+806 DKGFQ

-829 IDRSPSQASLA
+829 IDRSPSQAGLA
-840 NKTIL
+840 NKAVL
-845 PGDIKYKDVNGDGVI
+845 PGDIKYKDVNGDGI
-860 TTDDEVPLGYRQQ
+860 INDDDIVPLGYRQQ

-882 SASWKNW
+882 SANWKNW
-889 NFSMLLQGTGKCD
+889 NLSMLLQGTGKCD
-902 FFVGGSGPHAFH
+902 FFVGGNGPHAFH
-914 DGRTGNILQVMVD
+914 DGRTGNILQVMVE

-934 EISGTEATED
+934 EISGTEATEN

-967 LKDRKYLRLRN
+967 LHDRKYLRLRN

-986 QIWTRK
+986 QLWTRK
-992 FLVSN
+992 FYVNNL
-997 MRLGFIG
+997 RIGFIG
-1004 QNLFTWAPFD
+1004 QNLLTWAPFK
-1014 WWDPEGTNES
+1014 WWDPEGTRED